1 MNSGPMI
8 RAEDLRKRYG
18 DRVALD
24 GVSFSVNAGEIVG
37 LLGPN
42 GAGKTTTL
50 SILSGVIDR
59 RLRAAPRSRTH
70 DLATE
75 PRVARRSLGLVP
87 QSLAL
92 YPTLTAL
99 ENLMFWGRIQGMAS
113 RDALKR
119 ARELLEEVGL
129 DDRADDEVEE
139 FSGGMMRRL
148 NIACG
153 MIHSPAAIMLDE
165 PTVGVDPQSRGRIF
179 AVVERAAQAGGA
191 ILYSTHYMEEAE
203 RLCNRIVLIDHGKI
217 VAQGTDRELIA
228 LAGTEPR
235 IEIIDKKRARAR
247 MVQRNRRRHRTAVG
261 GARRVCCGRHVA
273 QPRAGARRDSPRRR
287 SWRRGHRIPRPSPQ
301 SAGRVSQTHRP
312 RAARALRNL
321 MIFPRR

>member
-1 MNSGPMI
+1 MI

-18 DRVALD
+18 DRTALD

-50 SILSGVIDR
+50 SILSGVIDPDSG
-59 RLRAAPRSRTH
+59 RASIATH
-70 DLATE
+70 SLATE

-99 ENLMFWGRIQGMAS
+99 ENLMFWGRIQGMAA

-119 ARELLEEVGL
+119 ARELLAEVGL

-203 RLCNRIVLIDHGKI
+203 RLCNRIVLIDHGNI

-235 IEIIDKKRARAR
+235 IEISTKKKLAPGWSNGIDGVTELPWEVLDGFAAAATLHSLEQVPDVIR
-247 MVQRNRRRHRTAVG
+247 
-261 GARRVCCGRHVA
+261 
-273 QPRAGARRDSPRRR
+273 RAGETGDEVIEF
-287 SWRRGHRIPRPSPQ
+287 H
-301 SAGRVSQTHRP
+301 VHRP
-312 RAARALRNL
+312 NLQDAFLKLTGHALRDTQ
-321 MIFPRR
+321 

>member
-1 MNSGPMI
+1 MI

-18 DRVALD
+18 DRTALD

-50 SILSGVIDR
+50 SILSGVIDPDSG
-59 RLRAAPRSRTH
+59 RASIATH
-70 DLATE
+70 SLATE

-99 ENLMFWGRIQGMAS
+99 ENLMFWGRIQGMAA

-203 RLCNRIVLIDHGKI
+203 RLCNRIVLIDHGNI

-235 IEIIDKKRARAR
+235 IEISTKKKLSPGWSNGIAGVTELPWEVLDGFAAAATLHSLEQVPDVIR
-247 MVQRNRRRHRTAVG
+247 
-261 GARRVCCGRHVA
+261 
-273 QPRAGARRDSPRRR
+273 RAGE
-287 SWRRGHRIPRPSPQ
+287 
-301 SAGRVSQTHRP
+301 AGDEVIEFHVHRP
-312 RAARALRNL
+312 NLQDAFLKLTGHALRD
-321 MIFPRR
+321 MP

>member
-8 RAEDLRKRYG
+8 EAEDLRKKYG

-50 SILSGVIDR
+50 SILSGVIAPNSG
-59 RLRAAPRSRTH
+59 RAAIASH

-99 ENLMFWGRIQGMAS
+99 ENLMFWGRIQGMS
-113 RDALKR
+113 SSDAMKR
-119 ARELLEEVGL
+119 ARGLLEEVGL
-129 DDRADDEVEE
+129 ADRADDEVEE

-153 MIHSPAAIMLDE
+153 MMHSPAAIMLDE

-179 AVVERAAQAGGA
+179 AVVEKAAQAGGA

-203 RLCNRIVLIDHGKI
+203 RLCNRIVLIDHGNI

-235 IEIIDKKRARAR
+235 IEITTKKELPRGWSDGISGVSELPWEVVDGFAAALSL
-247 MVQRNRRRHRTAVG
+247 RTLEQVPDVI
-261 GARRVCCGRHVA
+261 R
-273 QPRAGARRDSPRRR
+273 RAGEVGDEVIEF
-287 SWRRGHRIPRPSPQ
+287 H
-301 SAGRVSQTHRP
+301 VHRP
-312 RAARALRNL
+312 NLQDAFLKLTGHALRDA
-321 MIFPRR
+321 PAT

>member
-1 MNSGPMI
+1 MI

-18 DRVALD
+18 ERTALD

-50 SILSGVIDR
+50 SILSGVIDPDSG
-59 RLRAAPRSRTH
+59 RASIATH
-70 DLATE
+70 SLATE

-99 ENLMFWGRIQGMAS
+99 ENLMFWGRIQGMAA

-203 RLCNRIVLIDHGKI
+203 RLCNRIVLIDHGNI

-235 IEIIDKKRARAR
+235 IEISTKKKLAPGWSSGIDGVTELPWEVLDGFAAAATLHSLEQVPDVIR
-247 MVQRNRRRHRTAVG
+247 
-261 GARRVCCGRHVA
+261 
-273 QPRAGARRDSPRRR
+273 RAGE
-287 SWRRGHRIPRPSPQ
+287 
-301 SAGRVSQTHRP
+301 AGDEVIEFHVHRP
-312 RAARALRNL
+312 NLQDAFLKLTGHALRD
-321 MIFPRR
+321 MP

>member
-1 MNSGPMI
+1 MI

-24 GVSFSVNAGEIVG
+24 GVSFTVNAGEIVG

-50 SILSGVIDR
+50 SILSGVIAPDSG
-59 RLRAAPRSRTH
+59 RASIATH
-70 DLATE
+70 DLATD
-75 PRVARRSLGLVP
+75 PRMARRSLGLVP

-113 RDALKR
+113 SDALSH
-119 ARELLEEVGL
+119 ARTLLDEVGL
-129 DDRADDEVEE
+129 ADRADDEVAE

-153 MIHSPAAIMLDE
+153 MMHFPAAIMLDE

-179 AVVERAAQAGGA
+179 AVVEAAAQAGGA

-235 IEIIDKKRARAR
+235 IEIMTKKALPPGWSNGIAGVGEMPWEVVDGFAAAATLNNLEQVPDVIRRA
-247 MVQRNRRRHRTAVG
+247 VEVG
-261 GARRVCCGRHVA
+261 DEVIEFHV
-273 QPRAGARRDSPRRR
+273 
-287 SWRRGHRIPRPSPQ
+287 
-301 SAGRVSQTHRP
+301 HRP
-312 RAARALRNL
+312 NLQDAFLKLTGHALRDA
-321 MIFPRR
+321 P

>member
-18 DRVALD
+18 DRTALD

-50 SILSGVIDR
+50 LILSGVIDPDSG
-59 RLRAAPRSRTH
+59 RASIATH
-70 DLATE
+70 SLATE

-99 ENLMFWGRIQGMAS
+99 ENLMFWGRIQGMAA

-203 RLCNRIVLIDHGKI
+203 RLCNRIVLIDHGNI

-235 IEIIDKKRARAR
+235 IEISTKKKLAPGWSNGIDGVTELPWEVLDGFAAAATLHSLEQVPDVIR
-247 MVQRNRRRHRTAVG
+247 
-261 GARRVCCGRHVA
+261 
-273 QPRAGARRDSPRRR
+273 RAGE
-287 SWRRGHRIPRPSPQ
+287 
-301 SAGRVSQTHRP
+301 AGDEVIEFHVHRP
-312 RAARALRNL
+312 NLQDAFLKLTGHALRDT
-321 MIFPRR
+321 P

>member
-8 RAEDLRKRYG
+8 RAEDLRKSYG

-24 GVSFSVNAGEIVG
+24 GVSFVVNAGEIVG

-50 SILSGVIDR
+50 SILSGVIPPDSG
-59 RLRAAPRSRTH
+59 RASIATH
-70 DLATE
+70 DLATD
-75 PRVARRSLGLVP
+75 PREARRSLGLVP

-113 RDALKR
+113 SDALSH
-119 ARELLEEVGL
+119 ARTLLAEVGL
-129 DDRADDEVEE
+129 DDRADDEVNE

-153 MIHSPAAIMLDE
+153 MMHSPAAIMLDE

-179 AVVERAAQAGGA
+179 AVVEAAAQAGGA

-203 RLCNRIVLIDHGKI
+203 RLCDRIVLIDHGKI

-235 IEIIDKKRARAR
+235 IEIMTKKALPPGWSNGIAGVGEMPWEVVNGFAAAATLNNLEQVPDVIRRA
-247 MVQRNRRRHRTAVG
+247 VEVG
-261 GARRVCCGRHVA
+261 DEVIEFHV
-273 QPRAGARRDSPRRR
+273 
-287 SWRRGHRIPRPSPQ
+287 
-301 SAGRVSQTHRP
+301 HRP
-312 RAARALRNL
+312 NLQDAFLKLTGHALRDA
-321 MIFPRR
+321 P

>member
-1 MNSGPMI
+1 MNSGAMI
-8 RAEDLRKRYG
+8 RAEDLRKHYG
-18 DRVALD
+18 ERTALD

-50 SILSGVIDR
+50 SILSGVIDPDSG
-59 RLRAAPRSRTH
+59 RASIATH
-70 DLATE
+70 SLATE

-99 ENLMFWGRIQGMAS
+99 ENLMFWGRIQGMAA

-119 ARELLEEVGL
+119 ARELLGEVGL

-235 IEIIDKKRARAR
+235 IEISTKKKLSPGWSNGIAGVTELPWEVLDGFAAAATLHSLEQVPDVIR
-247 MVQRNRRRHRTAVG
+247 
-261 GARRVCCGRHVA
+261 
-273 QPRAGARRDSPRRR
+273 RAGE
-287 SWRRGHRIPRPSPQ
+287 
-301 SAGRVSQTHRP
+301 AGDEVIEFHVHRP
-312 RAARALRNL
+312 NLQDAFLKLTGHALRD
-321 MIFPRR
+321 IH

>member
-8 RAEDLRKRYG
+8 RAEDLRKRY
-18 DRVALD
+18 DHRVALD
-24 GVSFSVNAGEIVG
+24 GVSFDVNAGEIVG

-50 SILSGVIDR
+50 SILSGVIAPDSGHASI
-59 RLRAAPRSRTH
+59 AAY
-70 DLATE
+70 DLAAE
-75 PRVARRSLGLVP
+75 PRLARRSLGLVP

-99 ENLMFWGRIQGMAS
+99 ENLMFFGRMQGMATL
-113 RDALKR
+113 DALNH
-119 ARELLEEVGL
+119 ARSLLAEVGL
-129 DDRADDEVEE
+129 DDRADDVVDE
-139 FSGGMMRRL
+139 FSGGMKRRL

-153 MIHSPAAIMLDE
+153 MMHFPVAIMLDE

-179 AVVERAAQAGGA
+179 AVIEAAAQAGGA

-203 RLCNRIVLIDHGKI
+203 RLCDRIVLIDHGKI

-235 IEIIDKKRARAR
+235 IEIMTKKALPTGWSFGIAG
-247 MVQRNRRRHRTAVG
+247 VG
-261 GARRVCCGRHVA
+261 ELPWDVLDGFAAAATLRSLDQVPEVVR
-273 QPRAGARRDSPRRR
+273 RAGE
-287 SWRRGHRIPRPSPQ
+287 
-301 SAGRVSQTHRP
+301 AGGEVVEFRVHRP
-312 RAARALRNL
+312 NLQDAFLKLTGHALRDT
-321 MIFPRR
+321 P

>member
-8 RAEDLRKRYG
+8 RAEDLRKSYNG
-18 DRVALD
+18 RVALD
-24 GVSFSVNAGEIVG
+24 GVSFLVNAGEIVG

-50 SILSGVIDR
+50 SILSGVIAPDSG
-59 RLRAAPRSRTH
+59 RASIATH
-70 DLATE
+70 DLATD

-99 ENLMFWGRIQGMAS
+99 ENLVFWGRIQGMAS
-113 RDALKR
+113 SDALNH
-119 ARELLEEVGL
+119 ARKLLAEVGL
-129 DDRADDEVEE
+129 DDRANDEVEE

-153 MIHSPAAIMLDE
+153 MMHSPAALMLDE

-179 AVVERAAQAGGA
+179 AVVEAAAQAGGA

-203 RLCNRIVLIDHGKI
+203 RLCDRIVLIDHGKI

-235 IEIIDKKRARAR
+235 IEIMTKKALPRGWSEGIPGVGEMPWEVVDGFKAALTLHTLDQVPDVIKRAGE
-247 MVQRNRRRHRTAVG
+247 VG
-261 GARRVCCGRHVA
+261 DEVIEFHV
-273 QPRAGARRDSPRRR
+273 
-287 SWRRGHRIPRPSPQ
+287 
-301 SAGRVSQTHRP
+301 HRP
-312 RAARALRNL
+312 NLQDAFLKLTGHALRDA
-321 MIFPRR
+321 P

>member
-1 MNSGPMI
+1 
-8 RAEDLRKRYG
+8 
-18 DRVALD
+18 
-24 GVSFSVNAGEIVG
+24 VNAGEIFG

-50 SILSGVIDR
+50 SILSGVIDPDSG
-59 RLRAAPRSRTH
+59 RASIATH
-70 DLATE
+70 SLATE

-99 ENLMFWGRIQGMAS
+99 ENLMFWGRIQGMAA

-203 RLCNRIVLIDHGKI
+203 RLCNRIVLIDHGNI

-235 IEIIDKKRARAR
+235 IEISTKKKLSPGWSNGIAGVTELPWEVLDGFAAAATLHSLEQVPDVIR
-247 MVQRNRRRHRTAVG
+247 
-261 GARRVCCGRHVA
+261 
-273 QPRAGARRDSPRRR
+273 RAGE
-287 SWRRGHRIPRPSPQ
+287 
-301 SAGRVSQTHRP
+301 AGDEVIEFHVHRP
-312 RAARALRNL
+312 NLQDAFLKLTGHALRDTQ
-321 MIFPRR
+321 

>member
-1 MNSGPMI
+1 MI

-24 GVSFSVNAGEIVG
+24 GISFTVNAGEIVG

-50 SILSGVIDR
+50 SILSGVIAPDSG
-59 RLRAAPRSRTH
+59 RASIATH
-70 DLATE
+70 DLATD
-75 PRVARRSLGLVP
+75 PRMARRSLGLVP

-113 RDALKR
+113 SDALSH
-119 ARELLEEVGL
+119 ARTLLDEVGL
-129 DDRADDEVEE
+129 ADRADDEVAE

-153 MIHSPAAIMLDE
+153 MMHSPAAIMLDE

-179 AVVERAAQAGGA
+179 AVVEAAAQAGGA

-235 IEIIDKKRARAR
+235 IEIMTKKALPPGWSNGIAGVGEMPWEVVDGFAAAATLHNLEQVPDVIRRA
-247 MVQRNRRRHRTAVG
+247 VEVG
-261 GARRVCCGRHVA
+261 DEVIEFHV
-273 QPRAGARRDSPRRR
+273 
-287 SWRRGHRIPRPSPQ
+287 
-301 SAGRVSQTHRP
+301 HRP
-312 RAARALRNL
+312 NLQDAFLKLTGHALRDA
-321 MIFPRR
+321 P

>member
-18 DRVALD
+18 DRTALD

-50 SILSGVIDR
+50 SILSGVIDPDSG
-59 RLRAAPRSRTH
+59 RASIATH
-70 DLATE
+70 SLATE

-99 ENLMFWGRIQGMAS
+99 ENLMFWGRIQGMAA
-113 RDALKR
+113 RDALRR

-203 RLCNRIVLIDHGKI
+203 RLCNRIVLIDHGNI

-235 IEIIDKKRARAR
+235 IEISTKKKLTPGWSNGIAGVTELPWEVLDGFAAAATLHSLDLVPDVIR
-247 MVQRNRRRHRTAVG
+247 
-261 GARRVCCGRHVA
+261 
-273 QPRAGARRDSPRRR
+273 RAGETGDEVIEF
-287 SWRRGHRIPRPSPQ
+287 H
-301 SAGRVSQTHRP
+301 VHRP
-312 RAARALRNL
+312 NLQDAFLKLTGHALRDTQ
-321 MIFPRR
+321 

>member
-18 DRVALD
+18 DRTALD

-50 SILSGVIDR
+50 SILSGVIDPDSG
-59 RLRAAPRSRTH
+59 RASIATH
-70 DLATE
+70 SLATE

-99 ENLMFWGRIQGMAS
+99 ENLMFWGRIQGMAA
-113 RDALKR
+113 RDALRR

-203 RLCNRIVLIDHGKI
+203 RLCNRIVLIDHGNI

-235 IEIIDKKRARAR
+235 IEISTKKKLAPGWSNGIDGVTELPWEVLDGFAAAATLHSLEQVPDVIRRASETGDE
-247 MVQRNRRRHRTAVG
+247 VIEF
-261 GARRVCCGRHVA
+261 HV
-273 QPRAGARRDSPRRR
+273 
-287 SWRRGHRIPRPSPQ
+287 
-301 SAGRVSQTHRP
+301 HRP
-312 RAARALRNL
+312 NLQDAFLKLTGHALRDTQ
-321 MIFPRR
+321 

>member
-1 MNSGPMI
+1 MI

-18 DRVALD
+18 DRTALD

-50 SILSGVIDR
+50 SILSGVIDPDSG
-59 RLRAAPRSRTH
+59 RASIATH
-70 DLATE
+70 SLATE

-99 ENLMFWGRIQGMAS
+99 ENLMFWGRIQGMAA

-129 DDRADDEVEE
+129 DDRADDEVED

-203 RLCNRIVLIDHGKI
+203 RLCNRIVLIDHGNI

-235 IEIIDKKRARAR
+235 IEIIDKEKARAR
-247 MVQRNRRRHRTAVG
+247 MVQRNRGRHRTAVG
-261 GARRVCCGRHVA
+261 GARRVRCRRHLA
-273 QPRAGARRDSPRRR
+273 QPRPGARRDSPRGR

-312 RAARALRNL
+312 RAARYA
-321 MIFPRR
+321 MRR

>member
-1 MNSGPMI
+1 MNSAPMI

-18 DRVALD
+18 ERIAVD
-24 GVSFSVNAGEIVG
+24 GISFTVNAGEIVG

-50 SILSGVIDR
+50 SILSGVITPDSG
-59 RLRAAPRSRTH
+59 RASIATYDLANAPRK
-70 DLATE
+70 
-75 PRVARRSLGLVP
+75 ARHSLGLVP

-92 YPTLTAL
+92 YPTLTAM
-99 ENLMFWGRIQGMAS
+99 ENLVFFGRMQGMAW

-119 ARELLEEVGL
+119 ARGLLEEVGL
-129 DDRADDEVEE
+129 SDRAGDIVEE

-153 MIHSPAAIMLDE
+153 MMHHPAAIMLDE

-179 AVVERAAQAGGA
+179 AVVEAAAQAGGA

-203 RLCNRIVLIDHGKI
+203 RLCNRIILIDHGNI

-235 IEIIDKKRARAR
+235 IEIMTKKALTRGWSDGIDGVSELPWEVVDGFAAALTLHTLDQVPDVIR
-247 MVQRNRRRHRTAVG
+247 
-261 GARRVCCGRHVA
+261 
-273 QPRAGARRDSPRRR
+273 RAGELGDEVIEF
-287 SWRRGHRIPRPSPQ
+287 H
-301 SAGRVSQTHRP
+301 VHRP
-312 RAARALRNL
+312 NLQDAFLKLTGHALRDA
-321 MIFPRR
+321 PTA

>member
-1 MNSGPMI
+1 MI

-18 DRVALD
+18 DRTALD

-50 SILSGVIDR
+50 SILSGVIDPDSG
-59 RLRAAPRSRTH
+59 RASIATH
-70 DLATE
+70 SLATE

-99 ENLMFWGRIQGMAS
+99 ENLMFWGRIQGMAA

-203 RLCNRIVLIDHGKI
+203 RLCNRIVLIDHGNI

-235 IEIIDKKRARAR
+235 IEISTKKKLAPGWSNGIAGVTELPWEVLDGFAAAATLHSLEQVPDVIR
-247 MVQRNRRRHRTAVG
+247 
-261 GARRVCCGRHVA
+261 
-273 QPRAGARRDSPRRR
+273 RAGE
-287 SWRRGHRIPRPSPQ
+287 
-301 SAGRVSQTHRP
+301 AGDEVIEFHVHRP
-312 RAARALRNL
+312 NLQDAFLKLTGHALRDTQ
-321 MIFPRR
+321 

>member
-24 GVSFSVNAGEIVG
+24 GVSFTVNAGEIVG

-50 SILSGVIDR
+50 SILSGVIAPDSG
-59 RLRAAPRSRTH
+59 RASIAKH

-113 RDALKR
+113 SDALSR
-119 ARELLEEVGL
+119 ARGLLEEVGL
-129 DDRADDEVEE
+129 SDRADDEVNE

-153 MIHSPAAIMLDE
+153 MMHFPAAIMLDE

-179 AVVERAAQAGGA
+179 AVVEKAAQAGGA

-235 IEIIDKKRARAR
+235 IEIVTKKALPPGWSNGIIGVSELPWEVVDGFAAALSLHTLEQVPDVIR
-247 MVQRNRRRHRTAVG
+247 
-261 GARRVCCGRHVA
+261 
-273 QPRAGARRDSPRRR
+273 RAGEVGDEVVEF
-287 SWRRGHRIPRPSPQ
+287 H
-301 SAGRVSQTHRP
+301 VHRP
-312 RAARALRNL
+312 NLQDAFLKLTGHALRDA
-321 MIFPRR
+321 PST

>member
-1 MNSGPMI
+1 MI

-18 DRVALD
+18 DRTALD

-50 SILSGVIDR
+50 SILSGVIDPDSG
-59 RLRAAPRSRTH
+59 RASIATH
-70 DLATE
+70 SLATE

-99 ENLMFWGRIQGMAS
+99 ENLMFWGRIQGMAA

-119 ARELLEEVGL
+119 ARELLGEVGL

-203 RLCNRIVLIDHGKI
+203 RLCNRIVLIDHGNI

-235 IEIIDKKRARAR
+235 IEISTKKKLSPGWSNGIAGVTELPWEVLDGFAAAATLHSLEQVPDVIR
-247 MVQRNRRRHRTAVG
+247 
-261 GARRVCCGRHVA
+261 
-273 QPRAGARRDSPRRR
+273 RAGE
-287 SWRRGHRIPRPSPQ
+287 
-301 SAGRVSQTHRP
+301 AGDEVIEFHVHRP
-312 RAARALRNL
+312 NLQDAFLKLTGHALRD
-321 MIFPRR
+321 MP

>member
-1 MNSGPMI
+1 
-8 RAEDLRKRYG
+8 
-18 DRVALD
+18 
-24 GVSFSVNAGEIVG
+24 
-37 LLGPN
+37 
-42 GAGKTTTL
+42 
-50 SILSGVIDR
+50 LSGVIAPDSG
-59 RLRAAPRSRTH
+59 RASIATH
-70 DLATE
+70 DLATD
-75 PRVARRSLGLVP
+75 PRMARRSLGLVP

-113 RDALKR
+113 SDALR
-119 ARELLEEVGL
+119 HARTLLDEVGL
-129 DDRADDEVEE
+129 ADRADDEVAE

-153 MIHSPAAIMLDE
+153 MMHFPAAIMLDE

-179 AVVERAAQAGGA
+179 AVVEAAAQAGGA

-235 IEIIDKKRARAR
+235 IEIMTKKALPPGWSNGIAGVGEMPWEVVDGFAAAATLNNLEQVPDVIRRA
-247 MVQRNRRRHRTAVG
+247 VEVG
-261 GARRVCCGRHVA
+261 DEVIEFHV
-273 QPRAGARRDSPRRR
+273 
-287 SWRRGHRIPRPSPQ
+287 
-301 SAGRVSQTHRP
+301 HRP
-312 RAARALRNL
+312 NLQDAFLKLTGHALRDA
-321 MIFPRR
+321 P